1 MSTINWIIFTYKI
14 PSEPSSARVRVWRN
28 LKTLGVHYLQQ
39 SVCILPSKEEII
51 KKLKKLELF
60 IHESGGETSIL
71 EIERLSFSSEQMI
84 TSKFNQERALE
95 YDEFIEESNKFLQ
108 EIEDE
113 TTKENFSFRE
123 IEENEAELRR
133 LKKWLVKIKK
143 RDYFSCET
151 NKEASDLFEE
161 CNKVLEE
168 FTEKVY
174 LCEGIVEEKNV

>member
-1 MSTINWIIFTYKI
+1 MEGILYKLRCIPFFMSVILLLQGCEEALNKK
-14 PSEPSSARVRVWRN
+14 SSREQQETTLN
-28 LKTLGVHYLQQ
+28 LSMKV
-39 SVCILPSKEEII
+39 
-51 KKLKKLELF
+51 
-60 IHESGGETSIL
+60 GGETSIL
-71 EIERLSFSSEQMI
+71 EIERLSLSSEKMV
-84 TSKFNQERALE
+84 TSKFNQERTLE
-95 YDEFIEESNKFLQ
+95 YKEFIEESNKFLQ

-143 RDYFSCET
+143 RDYFLCET
-151 NKEASDLFEE
+151 NKEASDLFEK

-174 LCEGIVEEKNV
+174 LCEGWTCTP

>member
-14 PSEPSSARVRVWRN
+14 PSEPSSSRVRVWRN

-71 EIERLSFSSEQMI
+71 EIEKLSFSSEQMI
-84 TSKFNQERALE
+84 ISKFNQERTLE
-95 YDEFIEESNKFLQ
+95 YDEFIEESNKFLK

-113 TTKENFSFRE
+113 TNKENFSFRE

-143 RDYFSCET
+143 RDYFLCET
-151 NKEASDLFEE
+151 NKKASDLFEE
-161 CNKVLEE
+161 SNKVLEE

-174 LCEGIVEEKNV
+174 LCEGIVEGKNV